1 MSERLV
7 KKVFKTGL
15 LTGSNVGSKL
25 SMLHS
30 IRISASSILRLIHKA
45 PLIKFQ
51 VPEVLGIDDW
61 AYKKRIKYGSVIVDL
76 ERHRIID
83 LLPDQKALIVK
94 KWFIDNPGVK
104 IVSRDRFSNY
114 TRGGNRQL
122 PRCYPDSRSVLS
134 APESGRFIEE
144 LP

>member
-61 AYKKRIKYGSVIVDL
+61 AYKKELNMGP
-76 ERHRIID
+76 
-83 LLPDQKALIVK
+83 LLLI
-94 KWFIDNPGVK
+94 WSGIELS
-104 IVSRDRFSNY
+104 I
-114 TRGGNRQL
+114 
-122 PRCYPDSRSVLS
+122 CYLTKRP
-134 APESGRFIEE
+134 
-144 LP
+144 